1 MFVADKNA
9 EKSIIIA
16 EVGQNHQGS
25 VETAL
30 RYVEALARTG
40 VDFVKFQMRDNKTLF
55 TGKAYNKP
63 YDYATSF
70 GSTYG
75 EHREKLELDKD
86 ELILVRK
93 ECERQN
99 VGFMCTPFDEASLQ
113 WLETIDVDV
122 IKIASF
128 DLGNIPF
135 IDLIAKTKKPVV
147 MSTGGGNQNQINESL
162 VRINQYHNDVAI
174 LHCVSEYPTPYDR
187 LGLNRITEL
196 KEIYTE
202 NMIGLS
208 DHFNGISSGIVGYM
222 KGARVFEKHVTFDR
236 SWKGTDH
243 SFSLEINGFTKF
255 VRDIRRVPQMLQ
267 PKPDDQLGKEPVFQK
282 LGKVLSA
289 RKPIAKGERLTL
301 DNLSSK
307 ICVEDGIPVRKSSEI
322 LGIKVNRDIQEGD
335 LITFEVIPHE

>member
-135 IDLIAKTKKPVV
+135 IDLIAKTKK
-147 MSTGGGNQNQINESL
+147 TGCYEYWWWKPKSNQ
-162 VRINQYHNDVAI
+162 R
-174 LHCVSEYPTPYDR
+174 
-187 LGLNRITEL
+187 
-196 KEIYTE
+196 K
-202 NMIGLS
+202 
-208 DHFNGISSGIVGYM
+208 
-222 KGARVFEKHVTFDR
+222 
-236 SWKGTDH
+236 
-243 SFSLEINGFTKF
+243 FSKN
-255 VRDIRRVPQMLQ
+255 
-267 PKPDDQLGKEPVFQK
+267 
-282 LGKVLSA
+282 
-289 RKPIAKGERLTL
+289 
-301 DNLSSK
+301 
-307 ICVEDGIPVRKSSEI
+307 
-322 LGIKVNRDIQEGD
+322 
-335 LITFEVIPHE
+335 